1 MGRIGRYIFA
11 RSAVAFSAV
20 VVTLTAIVWVTQA
33 LRRFDLVT
41 AKGQAILVYLGMTLL
56 AVPSLVAY
64 VAPFAL
70 VVGAAM
76 VLNGLHGDSEL
87 VAMNAAGA
95 SHRRI
100 LAPFLALSLMVAALC
115 GWIALW
121 SGPQT
126 LQSLRDVTNA
136 IRADIVAN
144 VVQPGRFID
153 IDDDFTFHIRNRAGD
168 GSLEGLFIHD
178 GRDRQYEYTY
188 SAERGRIAE
197 IAGRTLI
204 VMEKGTVERT
214 RRAERSSTFVE
225 FGSYAFD
232 LTDLVPADT
241 GKSYQLNERTIG
253 ELLALPADDPI
264 IEGKPAKRTAEI
276 LGRLATLLYPPAM
289 MLALFLFMGFPKTT
303 RSGRV
308 LAILGGLGAAS
319 LVRLAGFGVAG
330 VAAAD
335 ETLAI
340 LALAVPAAILAVLGV
355 CVFLGIEPFVPRP
368 IARPLLALGD
378 ACGRLAGRF
387 GVKGGAR

>member
-11 RSAVAFSAV
+11 RTAVAFTAV
-20 VVTLTAIVWVTQA
+20 LVTLTAIVWVTQA

-100 LAPFLALSLMVAALC
+100 LAPFLALSLLVAALC

-178 GRDRQYEYTY
+178 GRDREYEYTY

-253 ELLALPADDPI
+253 ELLTLPADDPI
-264 IEGKPAKRTAEI
+264 VGGKPAKLTAEI
-276 LGRLATLLYPPAM
+276 LGRIATLLYPPAM

-303 RSGRV
+303 RGGRV

-340 LALAVPAAILAVLGV
+340 LALAVPAAILVVLGI
-355 CVFLGIEPFVPRP
+355 CVLAGIEPFVPRAV
-368 IARPLLALGD
+368 ARPFLAIGD
-378 ACGRLAGRF
+378 ACGRLARRF
-387 GVKGGAR
+387 GAEGGAR